1 MKKARFNLFFFF
13 ILAKQPS
20 SPSMLGNAVFQKP
33 LPDQDGLGRGNKQK
47 AEQWASSDL
56 VREKS

>member
-1 MKKARFNLFFFF
+1 MKKARFNFFF

-20 SPSMLGNAVFQKP
+20 SPSMLGNAAFKKP

-47 AEQWASSDL
+47 AEQWASSGL